1 MTRIVSI
8 TTIDTLPP
16 TYHIQSVTNL
26 HPLADIAPPA
36 ARSPSEVAKRAF
48 VRLMDLWGVSSA
60 DAARLM
66 GQSNPRTVQRW
77 KAEQWG
83 PPLGVDALE
92 RVSNLLGIHKALGI
106 VFEDKSQRDGWVR
119 RPNAAF
125 GGMSALDVMLG
136 GRITD
141 LMRVRRYLDAVRG
154 GV

>member
-1 MTRIVSI
+1 MADMARLQPVS
-8 TTIDTLPP
+8 DA
-16 TYHIQSVTNL
+16 TN
-26 HPLADIAPPA
+26 AGS
-36 ARSPSEVAKRAF
+36 RSQSEVAKRAF

-60 DAARLM
+60 DAARLL
-66 GQSNPRTVQRW
+66 GQSSPRTVQRW

-83 PPLGVDALE
+83 SPLGIDALE

-106 VFEDKSQRDGWVR
+106 LFEDKCRRDAWVR

-125 GGMSALDVMLG
+125 GGATALEVMLG
-136 GRITD
+136 GRLTD